1 MLELKIC
8 QDSGSCASL
17 CASAGV
23 RYTGTECIYRA
34 ADRGETLGYCVFRLS
49 EDGLRLLALCDGGDA
64 QLGDGLVK
72 AAACYAAD
80 RGALSVE
87 VENDETAARI
97 NRLGGYAVQT
107 KCAQPLPLFL
117 TKCKNC
123 GGQNEG
129 SCTLHGQRV

>member
-1 MLELKIC
+1 MLEIKIC
-8 QDSGSCASL
+8 QDSGRCAAL
-17 CASAGV
+17 CESAGV
-23 RYTGTECIYRA
+23 RYTGEECIYRA
-34 ADRGETLGYCVFRLS
+34 VNRCETLGFCIFQLS
-49 EDGLRLLALCDGGDA
+49 EDGLRFLALCDGGDP

-97 NRLGGYAVQT
+97 NRLDGYAVQT

-123 GGQNEG
+123 GG
-129 SCTLHGQRV
+129 